1 MDRQA
6 IIAKIQNMMKLQE
19 STDFEGEAA
28 AAAQMIKKLCKQHG
42 ISVEE
47 ANNPVALDETFE
59 SFKKMNSAYAL
70 LLNAVAKYYDAMLYV
85 KRDGINNYQIIGTEA
100 QQIETKLYFEYLN
113 DVMEREADKAYKAE
127 KVIAFLHDKKVDR
140 SFKTNFKKAYAQTIG
155 ERLVEMKKSEGDH
168 AHKEAVQ
175 SALCRIRFNKT
186 HSVSGARGAGAASGS
201 GVGAGVSLQ
210 RQQGAGASRR
220 SLVGAWLSRGFSC
233 PLA

>member
-6 IIAKIQNMMKLQE
+6 IITKIQNMMKLQE

-175 SALCRIRFNKT
+175 SALSKRQFGKGKR
-186 HSVSGARGAGAASGS
+186 VGGASGAGAHVGGS
-201 GVGAGVSLQ
+201 VGAGASLN
-210 RQQGAGASRR
+210 RQAGGHSRR
-220 SLVGAWLSRGFSC
+220 SLVGA
-233 PLA
+233 